1 MFNYVVCAS
10 ALPLWISS
18 RLDQGQPDNVIDVG
32 HMELFEFGEGM
43 KFRAV

>member
-10 ALPLWISS
+10 ALALWISS
-18 RLDQGQPDNVIDVG
+18 RFDQGQPDDAIDVG
-32 HMELFEFGEGM
+32 HTGLFEFGEGM